1 MEEDNGMKKEA
12 AIAAMEQ
19 GGYKVAHRFFGE
31 GEYIWGGHCEED
43 GSNYYIDEQGYQ
55 LPADEFW
62 ACRQGEA
69 WNTGWRIVG

>member
-1 MEEDNGMKKEA
+1 MEQDNGMTKEA

-43 GSNYYIDEQGYQ
+43 GSNYYIDEFKYILSHEQDTNRSN
-55 LPADEFW
+55 A
-62 ACRQGEA
+62 
-69 WNTGWRIVG
+69 